1 MKYIIIFQLTSLFK
15 TGCSRLFELLT
26 VVLFELLTVVLFE
39 LLTVALFKFV
49 SFLDVDLAIGAW
61 IKAIK
66 N

>member
-15 TGCSRLFELLT
+15 TGCSR
-26 VVLFELLTVVLFE
+26 LFELLTVVLFE

>member
-1 MKYIIIFQLTSLFK
+1 MKYIITFQLTSLFK
-15 TGCSRLFELLT
+15 TGCSR
-26 VVLFELLTVVLFE
+26 LFELLTVVLFE